1 MNENIVTT
9 TLTRQVAPG
18 LLRNTIDE
26 RVAAIRPMSTPVDQ
40 ISRMAGSRGCKSM
53 KVEYY
58 SVDTKPLSAK
68 VKTAASYTVEEG
80 ESPELT
86 LHTDND
92 DIFQVSETLIV
103 PSAKV
108 VADDGREITAQLYV
122 TGRPAKASGGGVE
135 CLLTNIPAGCTVSFA
150 KGSEVVRMGRAA
162 TELDVQTP
170 QFVALPRK
178 AFNYCQIFKM
188 QIEQSTAQRIQAKEV
203 GWTFS
208 DQEEAAVIDMR
219 LGMEKNFLF
228 GSRQCLHLTD
238 GREVYLTGGIWTQ
251 TDHEALLPGGALSD
265 ADVNDLCREAFT
277 GSNGSRRKILIAG
290 TGLTDRLSRL
300 SYSKNVGAM
309 ESTVRWGIE
318 LRELK
323 SNFGTLYVVHSEVF
337 DQCGHSQDGFVLD
350 PDYVTKYCHT
360 PFSVETLDLRTSG
373 QRNTDAVVLTE
384 IACLTLR
391 YPDTHMRVLS
401 LPEDDTKNV

>member
-9 TLTRQVAPG
+9 ALTRELAPG

-26 RVAAIRPMSTPVDQ
+26 RVASIRPMSTPLDQ
-40 ISRMAGSRGCKSM
+40 ISRMAGSRSCKSM

-68 VKTAASYTVEEG
+68 IRRTSNVTVAEG
-80 ESPELT
+80 ELAAVT
-86 LHTDND
+86 IYTDND
-92 DIFQVSETLIV
+92 DVFQVSETLLV
-103 PSAKV
+103 PRAAIDV
-108 VADDGREITAQLYV
+108 DGEQLMPQLLV
-122 TGRPAKASGGGVE
+122 TGRPTKAAGGGVE
-135 CLLTNIPAGCTVSFA
+135 CVVTNVPAGRSVSFSGGMLA
-150 KGSEVVRMGRAA
+150 VRMGRAA

-178 AFNYCQIFKM
+178 EYNYCQIFKM

-219 LGMEKNFLF
+219 MGMEKNFLF
-228 GSRQCLHLTD
+228 GTRSCVELAD

-251 TDHEALLPGGALSD
+251 TDHQMTIPTGPLTDETVGAM
-265 ADVNDLCREAFT
+265 CREAFT
-277 GSNGSRRKILIAG
+277 GNNGSRRKILLAG
-290 TGLTDRLSRL
+290 TDLVDRLSRL
-300 SYSKNVGAM
+300 SYNKNVGAM
-309 ESTVRWGIE
+309 ESRVKWGIE
-318 LRELK
+318 LKELK
-323 SNFGTLYVVHSEVF
+323 SNFGTLYVVHSEVL
-337 DQCGHSQDGFVLD
+337 DQCGHESDGFVLD

-384 IACLTLR
+384 IACLALR
-391 YPDTHMRVLS
+391 YPNTHMRVVS
-401 LPEDDTKNV
+401 ADTND